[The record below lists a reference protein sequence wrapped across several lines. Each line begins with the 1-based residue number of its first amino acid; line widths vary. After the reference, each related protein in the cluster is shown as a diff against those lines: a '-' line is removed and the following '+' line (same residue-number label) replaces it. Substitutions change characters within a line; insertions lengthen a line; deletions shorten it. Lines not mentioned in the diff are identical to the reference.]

1 MKPLRSVLRQ
11 ATLPLRVFF
20 AAFIACV
27 VGVTNAD
34 ISQSDIVRPSGTQ
47 AFAGDRTELVA
58 RGEALWN
65 DKTLSSK
72 GKLACASC
80 HKDNVKQFKATFL
93 APYPHSVKMAQKRA
107 DLDSITA
114 EGMVQFCMLVPMKN
128 DTLPWDS
135 EELAAL
141 TAYTE
146 DVVQKDF
153 IAKKKK

>member
-1 MKPLRSVLRQ
+1 MPR
-11 ATLPLRVFF
+11 TL
-20 AAFIACV
+20 AFIGLLVLSGLAC
-27 VGVTNAD
+27 GA
-34 ISQSDIVRPSGTQ
+34 ISHSDIVRPSGTEP
-47 AFAGDRTELVA
+47 FSGDRSELVA

-65 DKTLSSK
+65 DKSLSSK

-80 HKDNVKQFKATFL
+80 HKDNVKQFNPSFTE
-93 APYPHSVKMAQKRA
+93 PYPHAVKMAQKRA

-114 EGMVQFCMLVPMKN
+114 EGMVQFCMLVPMRN

-146 DVVQKDF
+146 DVVQRDF
-153 IAKKKK
+153 IANSKK

>member
-1 MKPLRSVLRQ
+1 MKAIRPMLMKSGRWAALVAGVL
-11 ATLPLRVFF
+11 L
-20 AAFIACV
+20 
-27 VGVTNAD
+27 TNVANGA
-34 ISQSDIVRPSGTQ
+34 ISQSDIVRPAGTE
-47 AFAGDRTELVA
+47 AFSADRAALVA
-58 RGEALWN
+58 KGEALWN
-65 DKTLSSK
+65 DKSLSSK

-80 HKDNVKQFKATFL
+80 HKDNVKQFKTTFL
-93 APYPHSVKMAQKRA
+93 EPYPHAVKMAQKRA
-107 DLDSITA
+107 DLDSISA

-146 DVVQKDF
+146 DVVQQDF